1 MTPPLMLIYVV
12 FSAIGSF
19 TYLPCPLKYKD
30 TESIFQKGKW
40 AKTKTAFK
48 ALYL

>member
-1 MTPPLMLIYVV
+1 MLIYVV
-12 FSAIGSF
+12 SSVIGSC
-19 TYLPCPLKYKD
+19 TYLPCLLKNKD
-30 TESIFQKGKW
+30 TESIFQNVKW